1 MTDDLD
7 AKDGLPP
14 VGFVGIGNMGWPM
27 AARLVGAGFTVR
39 AADGRRAQ
47 VDAFVQQVGG
57 LAADSLPA
65 LASASDLIVTML
77 PTSAAVGAVLDE
89 ILPHLRPG
97 AVLLDMTSGEPAATR
112 RLAARV
118 VEAGGAMVDAPV
130 SGGVARARTGQL
142 AVMVGGDD
150 AAVER
155 ARPALDA
162 MGSTLLRT
170 GGVGTAHAMKAL
182 NNLASAGSF
191 LIGVEALLIG
201 QRFGLDPGTMVDVL
215 NASTGMSNSSQKK
228 FRQFVLSRRFDSGFG
243 LDLMV
248 KDLGIALG
256 VARDTGTAAPFAAL
270 CRELSA
276 AAQALLGPGADHT
289 EFAKLSERLAG
300 SALILDEDPDAPASG
315 A

>member
-1 MTDDLD
+1 MANNTD
-7 AKDGLPP
+7 AADGLPA
-14 VGFVGIGNMGWPM
+14 VGFIGIGNMGWPM
-27 AARLVGAGFTVR
+27 AARLVAAGFPVQVADTRPER
-39 AADGRRAQ
+39 AEGF
-47 VDAFVQQVGG
+47 VDQIGG
-57 LAADSLPA
+57 TAASSLRA
-65 LASASDLIVTML
+65 LAEASGLIVTML
-77 PTSAAVGAVLDE
+77 PTSAAVSAALDE
-89 ILPHLRPG
+89 VLPHLRPG
-97 AVLLDMTSGEPAATR
+97 ALLLDMTSGEPAATR
-112 RLAARV
+112 VLAARV
-118 VEAGGAMVDAPV
+118 GAAGGAMVDAPV
-130 SGGVARARTGQL
+130 SGGVERARTGQL
-142 AVMVGGDD
+142 AIMAGGDD
-150 AAVER
+150 ADVER
-155 ARPALDA
+155 ARPALQA
-162 MGSTLLRT
+162 MGSSLLRT

-201 QRFGLDPGTMVDVL
+201 QRFGLDPGLMVDVL

-276 AAQALLGPGADHT
+276 AAQAMLGPGADHT
-289 EFAKLSERLAG
+289 ELAKLSERLAG
-300 SALILDEDPDAPASG
+300 SDLMEHPEQEQPA